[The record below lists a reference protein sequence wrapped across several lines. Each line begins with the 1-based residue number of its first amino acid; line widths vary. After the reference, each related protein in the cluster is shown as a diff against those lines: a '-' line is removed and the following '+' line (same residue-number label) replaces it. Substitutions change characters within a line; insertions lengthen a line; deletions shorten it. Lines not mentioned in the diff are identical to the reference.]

1 MAGTLSAELA
11 ANGYPGRGILV
22 ARTADD
28 GLCIVYFMTGRSP
41 ASRDR
46 ALVRDDGS
54 LYARAR
60 SAADHDPL
68 RHYRAVAVG
77 PRWCVVGNGDQVDV
91 ITSNLQSMS
100 PTDAVQGIDY
110 EPDPPLRTPRIS
122 VVAPRA
128 PGPLVLAA
136 SRASVLD
143 PAATYITCLTIS
155 DLTVGCG
162 VLMTTYQ
169 SRGTEVVDTS
179 QPPAEVSIDTATAD
193 GLLADVWAALPID
206 LRVAATVVQPALDD
220 PLAIRPV
227 LI

>member
-68 RHYRAVAVG
+68 RHYRSVAVG

-91 ITSNLQSMS
+91 ITANLESMS

-122 VVAPRA
+122 VVAPRDG
-128 PGPLVLAA
+128 GPVVLAA
-136 SRASVLD
+136 SRASVLN
-143 PAATYITCLTIS
+143 PATTKITCLTLG
-155 DLTVGCG
+155 DLAVGCG
-162 VLMTTYQ
+162 VLTTTYR

-179 QPPAEVSIDTATAD
+179 HPPVEVSIDAVAAD
-193 GLLADVWAALPID
+193 ELLAEVWGALPAD
-206 LRVAATVVQPALDD
+206 LRVAAAVVQPTLDD
-220 PLAIRPV
+220 PRVIRAILP
-227 LI
+227 